1 MPPTRSSSMNYGRK
15 STSSSFV
22 RNAPVRPR
30 AKSMI
35 RYAGRYLGVDR
46 LQTNDA
52 DFAVRGHYDKAP
64 PIDARDSAIEKWV
77 QGKQLGATDA
87 EKAAIDKAVS
97 SCPPPPPAISPF
109 NFARAC
115 NAPDSQTALS
125 PGPAAPNHVSD
136 TTLTP
141 PTRLRWPAVFWRVCF
156 RAACY
161 SVRLQRHC
169 AAAHAKTI
177 LMQHHDRL
185 DKDGNLASDVFTSL
199 IDEVT
204 GLLTMC
210 GVSRLPRL
218 RSGKH
223 GESRFDACHN
233 AAFDSSS
240 LDAVPFN
247 ITRAKV
253 PPWL

>member
-15 STSSSFV
+15 STSPSFV

-115 NAPDSQTALS
+115 NAPDSPTMS
-125 PGPAAPNHVSD
+125 
-136 TTLTP
+136 LTP
-141 PTRLRWPAVFWRVCF
+141 P
-156 RAACY
+156 
-161 SVRLQRHC
+161 
-169 AAAHAKTI
+169 
-177 LMQHHDRL
+177 
-185 DKDGNLASDVFTSL
+185 
-199 IDEVT
+199 
-204 GLLTMC
+204 
-210 GVSRLPRL
+210 
-218 RSGKH
+218 
-223 GESRFDACHN
+223 
-233 AAFDSSS
+233 
-240 LDAVPFN
+240 
-247 ITRAKV
+247 
-253 PPWL
+253 